1 MNSLKIKITLPLIY
15 AVISFLLSSGSSFAA
30 DPYLVEGRN
39 GAVIEEIQ
47 NQDSEPED
55 LFATNFGQ
63 VTIGK
68 SETRTFRIT
77 NSPDAQLQ
85 FSAISSSS
93 SLFVVGPASTS
104 SNSSIPKGGF
114 FDFSITYNLSLIHI

>member
-15 AVISFLLSSGSSFAA
+15 AVISLLLFSGSSFAA

-39 GAVIEEIQ
+39 SAVIEEIQ
-47 NQDSEPED
+47 NQDGEPED

-77 NSPDAQLQ
+77 NTSGEVLQ
-85 FSAISSSS
+85 FSAISSSP
-93 SLFVVGPASTS
+93 LLRVTARFLKVV
-104 SNSSIPKGGF
+104 F
-114 FDFSITYNLSLIHI
+114 LIFRLPTTLLV